1 MVTADID
8 RKIAGPADAEAIPG
22 VDPLADENLL
32 RQSLG
37 A

>member
-1 MVTADID
+1 MTVSIDMQAVVT
-8 RKIAGPADAEAIPG
+8 ADAEAIPG
-22 VDPLADENLL
+22 VDPRADGNLL

>member
-1 MVTADID
+1 MTMKTFSKESIF
-8 RKIAGPADAEAIPG
+8 ADAEAIPG
-22 VDPLADENLL
+22 VDPRADENLL

>member
-1 MVTADID
+1 MTASID
-8 RKIAGPADAEAIPG
+8 LQTIVPADAEAIPG
-22 VDPLADENLL
+22 VDPRADENLL

>member
-1 MVTADID
+1 VTVS
-8 RKIAGPADAEAIPG
+8 IAVQPVVTADAEAIPG
-22 VDPLADENLL
+22 IDPRADENLL